1 MGVEK
6 SSEKTINEVQY
17 WIKRQLRDPIT
28 KILLP
33 KSSLTEIQ
41 LNTLLLDL
49 MTDSVSQKKLTYR
62 EKASLRRLKVEAEN
76 EGKKTKRKIVPT
88 VDGVSRGAFNRVLK
102 QARRNVIRSIY
113 TMILL
118 GYLGVFE
125 GPKLQ
130 PYLVLAKELRE
141 YVKTYEEVWD
151 RHQKGKTKKSEMEL
165 LRTFQRHIKELLQ
178 KLGEPLALK
187 EGIETDYE
195 V

>member
-17 WIKRQLRDPIT
+17 WINRQLKDPIT

-33 KSSLTEIQ
+33 GSNLTEIQ

-49 MTDSVSQKKLTYR
+49 MTDSVSHKKLTYR
-62 EKASLRRLKVEAEN
+62 EKATLRRLKVEAKN
-76 EGKKTKRKIVPT
+76 EGKKTKRET
-88 VDGVSRGAFNRVLK
+88 VQTVHGVSRGAFNRVLK

-113 TMILL
+113 TIILL

-125 GPKLQ
+125 DPKLR

-151 RHQKGKTKKSEMEL
+151 KHQKGKTKKSEKEL
-165 LRTFQRHIKELLQ
+165 LRSFQEHIKDLLQ

-187 EGIETDYE
+187 EGIETEYE

>member
-17 WIKRQLRDPIT
+17 WIRRQLRDPIT

-141 YVKTYEEVWD
+141 YVKTYEKVWD

>member
-1 MGVEK
+1 MEVEK

-49 MTDSVSQKKLTYR
+49 MTDSISHRKLTYR
-62 EKASLRRLKVEAEN
+62 EKATLRRLKVEAKN
-76 EGKKTKRKIVPT
+76 EGKKTKRKVVST
-88 VDGVSRGAFNRVLK
+88 ADGVSRGAFNRVLR
-102 QARRNVIRSIY
+102 QARRNVIRSVY
-113 TMILL
+113 TIILL
-118 GYLGVFE
+118 GYLGIFE
-125 GPKLQ
+125 EPKLQ

-141 YVKTYEEVWD
+141 YVKTYEEVWNK
-151 RHQKGKTKKSEMEL
+151 HQKRKTKKSEMEL
-165 LRTFQRHIKELLQ
+165 LRTFQEHIKELVQ
-178 KLGEPLALK
+178 KLGDPLALK